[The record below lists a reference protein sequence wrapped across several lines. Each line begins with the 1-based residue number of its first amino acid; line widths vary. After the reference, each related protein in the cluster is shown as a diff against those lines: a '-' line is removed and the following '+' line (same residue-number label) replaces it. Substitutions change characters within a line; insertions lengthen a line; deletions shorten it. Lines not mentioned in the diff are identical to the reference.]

1 MLQVTLVETGL
12 EVVAFRRDGQGI
24 IGGAQ
29 LPGPAAACGGPVPAA
44 DPVLES
50 MSGLF
55 LLPLLVQL
63 AAFTS
68 PPAQPQ
74 GAQQSAVPPITLPA
88 VVVTAQKE
96 PAEAQRLPVSVTAV
110 SRDVIEAAGISMVSE
125 AAVFSPNTR
134 VAELSARRVSNPFVR
149 GIGSSPANPGI
160 TTFID
165 GVPQLNSSSS
175 SVELLDIE
183 QIEVVRGP
191 QSALFG
197 RNTLGGLVSLASARP
212 SLSGWE
218 GRLAV
223 PFGSAGARE
232 VRASASGPVTGSLA
246 VGFSYGHAER
256 DGFTVNDVTGN
267 LLDSRSADSGK
278 LQVMWVP
285 SPAWEARAIV
295 YGERARDG
303 DYALN
308 DLGEL
313 RSRPFHAARDFEG
326 RTDRGIWSA
335 TALVRRE
342 GKRVSFAST
351 TGYVSWDTDET
362 TDLDYSPMPLMTRA
376 NAEDARQVTQEFR
389 LASAPGAPA
398 RLADGTALTWQAGL
412 FLFTQD
418 YAQDAVNTFSPYVL
432 SPFLP
437 VAVSQHSPRAA
448 LDDAGVGA
456 YGQGTLTF
464 AETWDVSVGAR
475 IDTERKTAR
484 IDTYYEP
491 AVAPPAS
498 VNARRT
504 FSDVSPQASVAFRAA
519 PGRTIY
525 GSAGRGFKAGGFNAA
540 SPAGSEAYG
549 EEHAWNLEAGLK
561 TTWLNGRL
569 SANAAAFHIVWDDL
583 QLPVPNPQVPAQF
596 YIANVGG
603 ARSSGLEVEVNARP
617 GAGVDLFASG
627 GLTRARFEAGSAA
640 GGVDVSGND
649 LPNAPRYTVSVGAQ
663 LSQEVGTGSLCYGRA
678 DVVLSGAYHY
688 DEANLEGQ
696 AAYSLVN
703 IRAGVKARG
712 FVAEAWIKNALDT
725 RYIPIAFAYAGLA
738 PSGFLGES
746 GRPRTFGVS
755 VGFAF

>member
-1 MLQVTLVETGL
+1 
-12 EVVAFRRDGQGI
+12 
-24 IGGAQ
+24 
-29 LPGPAAACGGPVPAA
+29 
-44 DPVLES
+44 

-55 LLPLLVQL
+55 LLPLLVHL

-68 PPAQPQ
+68 PSAQAQ
-74 GAQQSAVPPITLPA
+74 GVRQSTVPPITLPT

-96 PAEAQRLPVSVTAV
+96 PAEVQRLPVSVTAV
-110 SRDVIEAAGISMVSE
+110 PDAVIEAAGMSTVSE
-125 AAVFSPNTR
+125 AAVLSPNTR

-175 SVELLDIE
+175 SIELLDVE

-212 SLSGWE
+212 SLAGWE

-232 VRASASGPVTGSLA
+232 VRASASGPVGGSVA
-246 VGFSYGHAER
+246 VGLSYGHGER

-267 LLDSRSADSGK
+267 LLDSRSADFGK
-278 LQVMWVP
+278 AQILWVP
-285 SPAWEARAIV
+285 SPQWEARAIV

-308 DLGEL
+308 DLGAL

-326 RTDRGIWSA
+326 HTQRDLWSA
-335 TALVRRE
+335 TALLRRE
-342 GKRVSFAST
+342 GKRWSFSST
-351 TGYVSWDTDET
+351 TGYVTWDTNDA
-362 TDLDYSPMPLMTRA
+362 TDLDYSPMPIVTRA
-376 NAEDARQVTQEFR
+376 NAEDQRQFTQEVR
-389 LASAPGAPA
+389 LASAPAAPVRVSDRA
-398 RLADGTALTWQAGL
+398 VLRWQAGL

-418 YAQDAVNTFSPYVL
+418 YAQDAVNTFAPYTL
-432 SPFLP
+432 SPVLP
-437 VAVSQHSPRAA
+437 VAVDQHSPLAA
-448 LDDAGVGA
+448 LEDAGLGA
-456 YGQGTLTF
+456 YGQGTLSIDG
-464 AETWDVSVGAR
+464 TWDVSVGAR
-475 IDTERKTAR
+475 VDTERKTAR

-491 AVAPPAS
+491 LVAPPTA
-498 VNARRT
+498 VDEART
-504 FSDVSPQASVAFRAA
+504 FTDVSPQASVAYRVA

-540 SPAGSEAYG
+540 SPRGSEAYG

-561 TTWLNGRL
+561 TTWVNGRL
-569 SANAAAFHIVWDDL
+569 SVNAAAFRIIWDDM
-583 QLPVPNPQVPAQF
+583 QLNVPNPMVPAQF

-603 ARSSGLEVEVNARP
+603 ARSSGLEVELNARP
-617 GAGVDLFASG
+617 ATGFDLFASG
-627 GLTRARFEAGSAA
+627 GLTRARFEQGSAA

-649 LPNAPRYTVSVGAQ
+649 LPNAPRYTVSLGAQ
-663 LSQEVGTGSLCYGRA
+663 LSQPVGAGSLCFGRA
-678 DVVLSGAYHY
+678 DVVFSGAYHY

-696 AAYSLVN
+696 DAYSLVN
-703 IRAGVKARG
+703 LRAGVKARG
-712 FVAEAWIKNALDT
+712 FVAEAWIRNAFDT
-725 RYIPIAFAYAGLA
+725 RYIPVAFAFPGLA
-738 PSGFLGES
+738 PSGFVGEN
-746 GRPRTFGVS
+746 GHPRTFGVS